1 MNGMLRDL
9 LSERADAAGPQTST
23 FRTSLPRRK
32 RVTRRRRVVVG
43 GTAAA
48 VVLTVGASFALSQR
62 GDRTTS
68 PDLATDHD
76 PPTTSTSSPT
86 HRNDGTQPLTYG
98 VGGTIHYGDRVIEA
112 AEDPD
117 GLYVFD
123 DGLWFFTGENE
134 GTSTTHLYYTDG
146 ELQPV
151 EIARGI
157 DRVTPGEV
165 GSLLVWLDGDD
176 VVIYDTHVRDVV
188 ARVPLNGK
196 RLGNPIIPLEDAVH
210 WREYD
215 DSAESISDGRSV
227 RYDMSAGTRTRVS
240 RADERAAEARAAGPP
255 RLVVGSAD
263 STDSAEDFTVA
274 AQGSRSTP
282 ADEARRRRSSSQR
295 RAASARHRPRRVRR
309 RVAGRVPVAGRRP
322 VRDGGSRDRRHR
334 KGTDRRPA
342 RVPHLR
348 RPVPHSRL
356 RPAGL
361 AAARRPRR
369 RRRGGLT
376 CSRSAWP

>member
-9 LSERADAAGPQTST
+9 LSERANAAGTPELDLHDLIAQGE
-23 FRTSLPRRK
+23 RRIS
-32 RVTRRRRVVVG
+32 RRRRTVVG
-43 GTAAA
+43 GAAAA
-48 VVLTVGASFALSQR
+48 VVLTVGASFALVQV
-62 GDRTTS
+62 GNDRTSLPVGPPTNPPS
-68 PDLATDHD
+68 DVDVTPDATDD
-76 PPTTSTSSPT
+76 S
-86 HRNDGTQPLTYG
+86 RPLTYG
-98 VGGTIHYGDRVIEA
+98 VGATIHYGDRVIEA

-134 GTSTTHLYYTDG
+134 GTSTTHLYFTDG
-146 ELQPV
+146 SSEPV

-157 DRVTPGEV
+157 DRVTPAEV

-188 ARVPLNGK
+188 ARVPLNGQ

-227 RYDMSAGTRTRVS
+227 RYDVSAGTRTRVS

-263 STDSAEDFTVA
+263 STDSAEEFTVVGSGLEVDTSGQGAPPPVFVA
-274 AQGSRSTP
+274 ATGKRLRVIVPDGYDGESLGVGQWLDDDRFALLVHGT
-282 ADEARRRRSSSQR
+282 AGIG
-295 RAASARHRPRRVRR
+295 RAPIGDLLACRIS
-309 RVAGRVPVAGRRP
+309 AGRCRTVASGP
-322 VRDGGSRDRRHR
+322 QDWLLPGGF
-334 KGTDRRPA
+334 
-342 RVPHLR
+342 
-348 RPVPHSRL
+348 
-356 RPAGL
+356 
-361 AAARRPRR
+361 
-369 RRRGGLT
+369 GGVG
-376 CSRSAWP
+376 AEG